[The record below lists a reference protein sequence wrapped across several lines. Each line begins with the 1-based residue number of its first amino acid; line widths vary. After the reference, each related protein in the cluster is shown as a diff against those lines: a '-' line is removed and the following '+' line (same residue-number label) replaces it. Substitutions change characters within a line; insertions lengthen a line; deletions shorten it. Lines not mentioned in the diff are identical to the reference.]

1 MRKPFLL
8 TTLAVAFA
16 AASWLALAP
25 FAEGG
30 GGRGGAGGGGGGGG
44 FGRGGGFG
52 GGGMRG
58 GMGGFFGGPG
68 GRMGTGAGMGMG
80 ANRFTNRGNQD
91 DQKQQE
97 LEDRKAL
104 IAERRDRLADA
115 DRAVNQEARLANE
128 RVAATGEAAG
138 DAIY

>member
-8 TTLAVAFA
+8 SALAVAFA
-16 AASWLALAP
+16 AASSLALAP

-30 GGRGGAGGGGGGGG
+30 GGRGGGGGGGG

-52 GGGMRG
+52 GGMRG
-58 GMGGFFGGPG
+58 GMGGFGGPG

-115 DRAVNQEARLANE
+115 DRAVNQEARLAGE
-128 RVAATGEAAG
+128 RLSAAGEAAG
-138 DAIY
+138 AAIH